1 MDFDLQK
8 RMKII
13 NQMLF
18 EMASGNFFFR
28 IERSTENDDIEAL
41 IVTLNMLAEE
51 INEVMLHQGYAN
63 NNGVI
68 LDVVQMSFILDE
80 NECIEI
86 CNQQSCT
93 ILSRLYND
101 IIGKSFEYFLA
112 EASVADWKAIL
123 KKNENKELQD
133 FSLDLKF
140 KAGDNL
146 LIPKKA
152 YVSKFQE
159 IKQGRSKI
167 LVTVIHHS
175 TSQEELDETLKQKVI
190 TNRALGE
197 VDAAHSTKAKIRLS
211 FEDIR
216 KIREG
221 HDIIINNLEKDFPPL
236 RDFALQIGTNEFKLK
251 YGFKELYG
259 TTVHRFIMQ
268 ERMRKAQMM
277 IQYSDLPI
285 KSIAFMT
292 GFKSMPHFSRAFK
305 NRYGYPPSLLR
316 KNSFTEE

>member
-63 NNGVI
+63 LDGIV
-68 LDVVQMSFILDE
+68 LDVVQMSFLLDHSG
-80 NECIEI
+80 NVIM
-86 CNQQSCT
+86 CNQQSCA
-93 ILSRLYND
+93 ILLRLYDD
-101 IIGKSFEYFLA
+101 IIGTPFSNLLVKSSQLKWEKTWNSIKKKDFLDTSI
-112 EASVADWKAIL
+112 E
-123 KKNENKELQD
+123 
-133 FSLDLKF
+133 LKF
-140 KAGDNL
+140 KSRNDL
-146 LIPKKA
+146 VLQKEA
-152 YVSKFQE
+152 YLTKFQDDDG
-159 IKQGRSKI
+159 KSSKI
-167 LVTVIHHS
+167 LVTCIHRS
-175 TSQEELDETLKQKVI
+175 TTQKELDKNLKQKVI
-190 TNRALGE
+190 SNHQLDLE
-197 VDAAHSTKAKIRLS
+197 SQSQLPKPKIRLN

-221 HDIIINNLEKDFPPL
+221 HDILMNNLEKDFPPL
-236 RDFALQIGTNEFKLK
+236 KEFALQIGTNEFKLK

-259 TTVHRFIMQ
+259 TTVHKFLMM
-268 ERMRKAQMM
+268 ERLRKAQML

-292 GFKSMPHFSRAFK
+292 GFKSVPHFSRTFK
-305 NRYGYPPSLLR
+305 KRYEYSPSFLR
-316 KNSFTEE
+316 KNSITKE